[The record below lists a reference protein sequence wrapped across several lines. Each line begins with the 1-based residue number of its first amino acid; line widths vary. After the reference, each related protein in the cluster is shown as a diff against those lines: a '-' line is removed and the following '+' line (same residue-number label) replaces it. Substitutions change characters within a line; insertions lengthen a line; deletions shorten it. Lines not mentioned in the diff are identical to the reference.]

1 MRREIDCCFAEV
13 LHVKQ
18 VEVATPAEVDT
29 DHRSSCAGQLG
40 YHTGRGEIDG
50 PQSVST
56 IALDSAPVDYDSEV
70 PSTYSSPTSPSPR
83 VISGLLSPSSDE
95 VRSSYST
102 STMSGLSDFPV
113 PPASHGISAFLN
125 EATGQPP
132 LSEGED
138 RPLEVQTLNSTDR
151 LTLGRGAH
159 V

>member
-1 MRREIDCCFAEV
+1 MKERLIVVFAEV
-13 LHVKQ
+13 FHVKQ

-40 YHTGRGEIDG
+40 YHTGGGEIDG

-56 IALDSAPVDYDSEV
+56 AALDTAPVDYDSEV

-83 VISGLLSPSSDE
+83 IISRLLSPSSDE

-125 EATGQPP
+125 EASGQPP
-132 LSEGED
+132 FSEDED
-138 RPLEVQTLNSTDR
+138 RPLEL
-151 LTLGRGAH
+151 
-159 V
+159 